1 MNHRQ
6 EPPEMAGRED
16 PRGTLS
22 HPMTNLNFNANVAW
36 ALVSGLAVGYIF
48 GNLLPM
54 HGGGGASAS
63 SGEVDHSI
71 SAAPSDESIPA
82 DWLTENDIGASA
94 VFQGLTSSQR
104 YLALK
109 VLNMKPCDCGCPHGS
124 IAKCKK
130 EDPACPVAPGEIE
143 TAVREA
149 RAGKT
154 YDEIFAAVAHPAVMP
169 AAAQPQGQ
177 PKTYKAVFPAG
188 TPIRGPKNA
197 KITIVEYSDFQCP
210 FCGRV
215 EPALKQV
222 VDAYGNDVRIVWR
235 NIPLPFHEHAMD
247 AAEAA
252 FAADAQGKFWPM
264 HDKLFANQGALD
276 RPSIDKYAADI
287 GLDMAKYKAAMD
299 GHTYKSKIDADM
311 KDGAAAGVNSTP
323 SFFINGQMLSGA
335 QPFPAFK
342 SAIDAELAKANALVA
357 AGTPP
362 EKLYDAE
369 LDALG
374 APAPAPH

>member
-1 MNHRQ
+1 M
-6 EPPEMAGRED
+6 PGRA
-16 PRGTLS
+16 R
-22 HPMTNLNFNANVAW
+22 
-36 ALVSGLAVGYIF
+36 
-48 GNLLPM
+48 
-54 HGGGGASAS
+54 
-63 SGEVDHSI
+63 
-71 SAAPSDESIPA
+71 
-82 DWLTENDIGASA
+82 
-94 VFQGLTSSQR
+94 R
-104 YLALK
+104 
-109 VLNMKPCDCGCPHGS
+109 
-124 IAKCKK
+124 
-130 EDPACPVAPGEIE
+130 IE

-169 AAAQPQGQ
+169 AAAQPPGQ

-188 TPIRGPKNA
+188 TPIRGPENA

-222 VDAYGNDVRIVWR
+222 VDRYGNDVRIVWR

-357 AGTPP
+357 AGGLRRRSCTTRSSTRWARRLPRLTEGRAMPSGKQWSTPRCLP
-362 EKLYDAE
+362 SNCRIMSVLAK
-369 LDALG
+369 G
-374 APAPAPH
+374 HWSNR